1 MANILTKVPKDKLN
15 LKLLCAEDKI
25 FYRCEVLP
33 PYVQ

>member
-1 MANILTKVPKDKLN
+1 MENTLRKVPKAKLN

-33 PYVQ
+33 PHVQ